1 MSEINSRKILFI
13 CRHNTVRS
21 QIASTLANKLGKGK
35 VTAWS
40 AGPEPLKVPDYIKNW
55 ARILTGE
62 KQTVKSTALSEVT
75 DLGFDLVIT
84 LCDKS
89 HTALPTLPSDTQ
101 HICWDFHHS
110 EDISSV
116 KHLEMEIAERLRLM
130 FLAKHII

>member
-1 MSEINSRKILFI
+1 MSETNSLKILFI

-21 QIASTLANKLGKGK
+21 QIASALANKLGKGK
-35 VTAWS
+35 ITASS
-40 AGPEPLKVPDYIKNW
+40 AGPEPLKVPDYINNW
-55 ARILTGE
+55 VGILTGE
-62 KQTVKSTALSEVT
+62 KQTVKCTALSEVAT
-75 DLGFDLVIT
+75 QDFDLVIT

-101 HICWDFHHS
+101 HIRWDFHHS

-130 FLAKHII
+130 LLAKHII